1 MKKTISFGKVDYL
14 NHGRRDCEVTVD
26 IELRTRD
33 DGRPELSICGNI
45 WNARHSDIYT
55 GGQNLDTIAEYIKTT
70 LFREIYRLWRLYH
83 LNGMHPECEH
93 QRELGWRQAAGEY
106 VNIFRYKLTREASSA
121 QAKLKDAILDAARAG
136 KAYQMTPEEMRLLS
150 LEYFI
155 KRPQELTAEE
165 REYYAPYDH
174 EKRMKGW
181 LKPEEHPDGILCKPC
196 PVCGYK
202 YGSAWKYAEI
212 PEDDLN
218 RIKELI
224 AGGK

>member
-14 NHGRRDCEVTVD
+14 NHGRRDCEATVD

-33 DGRPELSICGNI
+33 DGRPELSICGGI
-45 WNARHSDIYT
+45 WNARHTDIYS
-55 GGQNLDTIAEYIKTT
+55 GGQNLDTIAEYIKTP
-70 LFREIYRLWRLYH
+70 LFREIYRFWKLYH

-93 QRELGWRQAAGEY
+93 QADQGWRQAAGEY
-106 VNIFRYKLTREASSA
+106 VDIFRYKLTREASSA
-121 QAKLKDAILDAARAG
+121 QTKLKDAIIDAARIG
-136 KAYQMTPEEMRLLS
+136 KTYQTTPAEMRLLS

-165 REYYAPYDH
+165 AEFYAPNGQ
-174 EKRMKGW
+174 ERRMKGW
-181 LKPEEHPDGILCKPC
+181 VRPDEHPNGILGKPC

-202 YGSAWKYAEI
+202 YGTGWKYAEI
-212 PEDDLN
+212 PNDDLN

-224 AGGK
+224 ANGK